1 VLAPAVVVSVLVR
14 RVSRPGARPTAK
26 DGDVMAIE
34 DVAQAKADLLAAGQN
49 LDGKCGAHKI
59 AAQTAWCMKTNGEG
73 WGLVHSTGSGCEI
86 NADIYRADSLM
97 RKDGTTMDILLYA
110 ESKDGLVYPQV
121 GHDEYNIPA
130 WNPTGPQDPANWRDP
145 YDPGLVAVPPDTGD
159 AGGPA
164 VDTDAILSAIA
175 DSEARILE
183 HTTAETDRVIQRL
196 NELRDEV
203 IDFAEQA
210 GRVLLAI
217 ALKHRG
223 DEESAP

>member
-1 VLAPAVVVSVLVR
+1 MSV
-14 RVSRPGARPTAK
+14 
-26 DGDVMAIE
+26 E
-34 DVAQAKADLLAAGQN
+34 DVAKAKADLLAAGQN

-59 AAQTAWCMKTNGEG
+59 PAQTAWNMRNNGQG
-73 WGLVHSTGSGCEI
+73 WGLVHSTGSGCEC
-86 NADIYRADSLM
+86 NNDIYRADSLM
-97 RKDGTTMDILLYA
+97 LKDGTTKDILLYA

-130 WNPTGPQDPANWRDP
+130 WNETGPQDPANWREP
-145 YDPGLVAVPPDTGD
+145 YDPGLLVDDGGGDTG
-159 AGGPA
+159 GGETPS
-164 VDTDAILSAIA
+164 DETILQAIA
-175 DSEARILE
+175 DSEARIND
-183 HTTAETDRVIQRL
+183 HTTEQTERVLDRL

-223 DEESAP
+223 DGTPEP